1 MADVFDDLPEEMDGE
16 LDEEEDPEALKAKLA
31 ELDAE
36 AEKLKKDASK
46 MEEEIKGDKAGASG
60 SKEEADSRSVYVG
73 NVRMW
78 KCPLARVYI
87 HMCVCMCVCL
97 GGDYHDAFR
106 TPTNSALRTPCAC
119 LRHVRESG
127 VRPGDGHEINCLCMI
142 LPRGIVSEFIRSNPH
157 SLCFVA
163 RHSCASP
170 GRLRNEAR
178 RASGALQGLRRRE
191 PRDHPDR

>member
-78 KCPLARVYI
+78 KCPCARVYT
-87 HMCVCMCVCL
+87 CVCL
-97 GGDYHDAFR
+97 GGGRPRRVSHAHQ
-106 TPTNSALRTPCAC
+106 LRAPY
-119 LRHVRESG
+119 S
-127 VRPGDGHEINCLCMI
+127 LCVF
-142 LPRGIVSEFIRSNPH
+142 IVSEFIRSNPH

>member
-78 KCPLARVYI
+78 KCPCARVYT
-87 HMCVCMCVCL
+87 CVCL
-97 GGDYHDAFR
+97 GGGGDDHDAFH

-119 LRHVRESG
+119 LRHVGESG
-127 VRPGDGHEINCLCMI
+127 VRPGDGHEMNCLCI
-142 LPRGIVSEFIRSNPH
+142 
-157 SLCFVA
+157 
-163 RHSCASP
+163 SP
-170 GRLRNEAR
+170 AWHRV
-178 RASGALQGLRRRE
+178 
-191 PRDHPDR
+191 

>member
-87 HMCVCMCVCL
+87 HMCVCMCVCVW
-97 GGDYHDAFR
+97 GGTTTTRFAR
-106 TPTNSALRTPCAC
+106 PPTPRSVLP
-119 LRHVRESG
+119 VRVCGTFE
-127 VRPGDGHEINCLCMI
+127 RAEY
-142 LPRGIVSEFIRSNPH
+142 
-157 SLCFVA
+157 A
-163 RHSCASP
+163 RVM
-170 GRLRNEAR
+170 GMR
-178 RASGALQGLRRRE
+178 
-191 PRDHPDR
+191 